1 MAYSWRMTWDV
12 TLAVFAF
19 ALVSSIT
26 PGPNNLMLLAS
37 GVNHGLRRTVPH
49 VAGVSLGVAL
59 MVLALGAGVAELYAR
74 HPASAVALKVAS
86 TLYMLWLAW
95 KIATAAAPDPAAS
108 GRAGSAGR
116 PLTMLQAMGFQ
127 WVNPKAWAM
136 ALTAI
141 GVYASGEGYAGVLLI
156 GAAFLVVGPPSNVL
170 WVMMGQGLRRLLED
184 TRARRRFNVAMA
196 ALLVASLWP
205 ILRA

>member
-1 MAYSWRMTWDV
+1 MTWDV

-19 ALVSSIT
+19 ALVGSIT

-95 KIATAAAPDPAAS
+95 KIATAAAPDPGEFAAPCR
-108 GRAGSAGR
+108 GRRHRGAHQGR
-116 PLTMLQAMGFQ
+116 
-127 WVNPKAWAM
+127 KA
-136 ALTAI
+136 ALVVHQHFERR
-141 GVYASGEGYAGVLLI
+141 GG
-156 GAAFLVVGPPSNVL
+156 GAAGAGDVAAQDVGGSSEAVASAAAPARSR
-170 WVMMGQGLRRLLED
+170 GRGAA
-184 TRARRRFNVAMA
+184 RARASRPSA
-196 ALLVASLWP
+196 APAAAIAS
-205 ILRA
+205 ISRKT